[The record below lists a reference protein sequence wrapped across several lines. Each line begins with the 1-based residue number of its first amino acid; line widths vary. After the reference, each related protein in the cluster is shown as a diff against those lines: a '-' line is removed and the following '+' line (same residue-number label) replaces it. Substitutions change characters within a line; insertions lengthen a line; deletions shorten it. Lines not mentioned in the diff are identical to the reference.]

1 MIPDRYSD
9 VITEYF
15 TSENFTVI
23 DNFTNISS
31 NDICSSTSAEIRYI
45 LTTFTAIEISCSEC
59 GKKF

>member
-45 LTTFTAIEISCSEC
+45 LTNFTAIEISCSEC